1 MKAFDRI
8 IFISISLGVWALL
21 ILQMVPEPIMG
32 DYSIRNCGSV
42 VKPCQ
47 VTTGMYRNQTDAF
60 PLVHWSF
67 EISPGLSSGER
78 ALPVVLKR
86 N

>member
-8 IFISISLGVWALL
+8 IFYPISLGVWALL

-42 VKPCQ
+42 FKPCQ
-47 VTTGMYRNQTDAF
+47 VTTGMYRSQTDAF
-60 PLVHWSF
+60 PPVHWRF
-67 EISPGLSSGER
+67 EITPSSVPSKS
-78 ALPVVLKR
+78 ALPVELK
-86 N
+86 NN

>member
-1 MKAFDRI
+1 MFPD

-21 ILQMVPEPIMG
+21 ILQMVPENILG

-42 VKPCQ
+42 WKPCQ
-47 VTTGMYRNQTDAF
+47 VTTGMYRSQTDVF
-60 PLVHWSF
+60 PPVHWSF
-67 EISPGLSSGER
+67 EIRPSLISGER